1 MKSSALTKLVLVL
14 LIVVPGFL
22 NFYTPLYNYSDPTLD
37 GMPFFYWFQIVLLGA
52 MVIPYVAFTYI
63 EDRRSETGQEGAP

>member
-1 MKSSALTKLVLVL
+1 MKSSGLTRLVLVL

-22 NFYTPLYNYSDPTLD
+22 NFYTPLYNYSKPALD

-52 MVIPYVAFTYI
+52 MVVPYVAFTYI
-63 EDRRSETGQEGAP
+63 EARRAGAEEEGAA